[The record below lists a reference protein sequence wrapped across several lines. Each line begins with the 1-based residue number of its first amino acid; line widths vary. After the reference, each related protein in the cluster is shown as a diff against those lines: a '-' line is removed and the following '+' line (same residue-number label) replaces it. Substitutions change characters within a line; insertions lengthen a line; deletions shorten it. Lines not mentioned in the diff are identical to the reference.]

1 MWLKLP
7 QRKSLAGQQ
16 IVFDV
21 HVIKNFA
28 ETQNIFFSLDTILLK
43 HGTQESYYCM
53 NKMVNHHFLY
63 SKKSVQT
70 IKGKQDSAHRRTY
83 NTMAKKRTNK
93 IKQWS
98 TKHYTEN

>member
-1 MWLKLP
+1 MAYIIRI

-21 HVIKNFA
+21 HVIKNVA
-28 ETQNIFFSLDTILLK
+28 ESQNIFFSLDTILLK
-43 HGTQESYYCM
+43 HGTQESNYCM

-63 SKKSVQT
+63 SSKKSVQT

-83 NTMAKKRTNK
+83 NTMAKKGP
-93 IKQWS
+93 
-98 TKHYTEN
+98 TK